1 MARSRKGRA
10 FNYASKSILVRD
22 LLFNPFISITP
33 GRDKQQYYYWWWS
46 LARSLSGQSARFAF
60 AACVHNKNS
69 ETPRGLE
76 CGPNSGPEAGT
87 RFARA
92 CIMLQRAEPL
102 CPVDETNTRMQKR

>member
-1 MARSRKGRA
+1 MKSEEISLRSLVDCGYVLCLAAFNSFLSFSSHQA

-22 LLFNPFISITP
+22 LLFNPFISIAP

-69 ETPRGLE
+69 ETPRG
-76 CGPNSGPEAGT
+76 C
-87 RFARA
+87 
-92 CIMLQRAEPL
+92 
-102 CPVDETNTRMQKR
+102 V